1 MTALLLIAYIIA
13 CISAGAIGD
22 ALNDTS
28 RKNAGHLLTALET
41 LICLVGATIFGV
53 EPNTLIAYLSVYIGL
68 RIAFFDLIYNITS
81 GRPILSMGS
90 SNLWDRFFSKYPP
103 VGVIFMR
110 VIFLSL
116 AVGLSFKFFNI

>member
-1 MTALLLIAYIIA
+1 MIAIFIISYLIA

-22 ALNDTS
+22 ALND
-28 RKNAGHLLTALET
+28 KGKQNAGHIVIALEA
-41 LICLVGATIFGV
+41 LLALVGATIFSV
-53 EPNTLIAYLSVYIGL
+53 TPDTLIAYVSVYIGL
-68 RIAFFDLIYNITS
+68 RIAFFDIIYNITS

>member
-1 MTALLLIAYIIA
+1 MTALLLILYIIA
-13 CISAGAIGD
+13 CIATGAAADG
-22 ALNDTS
+22 LNDTN
-28 RKNAGHLLTALET
+28 RKKVGHLLEAGEIGLA
-41 LICLVGATIFGV
+41 LVGATIFSV
-53 EPNTLIAYLSVYIGL
+53 TPDTLIAYVSVYIGL
-68 RIAFFDLIYNITS
+68 RIAFFDIIYNITS

>member
-1 MTALLLIAYIIA
+1 MTALLLILYIIA
-13 CISAGAIGD
+13 CISAGAIADG
-22 ALNDTS
+22 LNDTK
-28 RKNAGHLLTALET
+28 RKKVGHLIEAIEIALA
-41 LICLVGATIFGV
+41 LVGATIFSV
-53 EPNTLIAYLSVYIGL
+53 TPDTLIAYVSVYIGL
-68 RIAFFDLIYNITS
+68 RIAFFDIIYNITS

-116 AVGLSFKFFNI
+116 AV